1 MILVLQFYLRINPV
15 EINLDI
21 SISKDLAVKWFF
33 FFFFLSNRIVMRVLL
48 DFRINYGL

>member
-33 FFFFLSNRIVMRVLL
+33 FFFLSNRIVMRVLL